1 MCGVLMRE
9 LYALVFSVCVVL
21 IGAEVITKLFP
32 EKSGSLIRGLVVL
45 MLFSVLI
52 NGILKLKTSVSFNF
66 TVPETNT
73 AETTITQSYA
83 EKGTA
88 LLKERLSGLL
98 KAAGVDAPVENIDI
112 LYTQDDAGEI
122 TIERVRVRVR
132 FSTDIDRA
140 DALLRSVLTDAIPA
154 DVYT

>member
-1 MCGVLMRE
+1 MRE
-9 LYALVFSVCVVL
+9 LYALVFSACVVL

-52 NGILKLKTSVSFNF
+52 NGILKLKTSVSLDF
-66 TVPETNT
+66 TVPETNA
-73 AETTITQSYA
+73 AETTIAQSCA

-98 KAAGVDAPVENIDI
+98 KAAGVDTPVENIDI

-140 DALLRSVLTDAIPA
+140 DALLRSVLTDAIPT